1 MKDKLIETLES
12 NKNALYSY
20 GKKAFVII
28 VSTILLI
35 FASYKLYPQFIN
47 RLTGSYY
54 KNQEL
59 VRNFIITLLLILV
72 ILIVVYTL
80 IDFII
85 RILKKQ
91 YIVAVV
97 EAIVMA
103 ITIYITYY
111 ACNILY

>member
-1 MKDKLIETLES
+1 MKDKLIENLVS
-12 NKNALYSY
+12 NKNALYGY

-28 VSTILLI
+28 VTTILLI
-35 FASYKLYPQFIN
+35 FASYELYPQFIRN
-47 RLTGSYY
+47 LTGSSYTCH
-54 KNQEL
+54 KL

-72 ILIVVYTL
+72 ILIVVYTI
-80 IDFII
+80 IDFLI

-103 ITIYITYY
+103 ITIYNLL
-111 ACNILY
+111 CL